1 MAVRVELNHD
11 GVKELLR
18 SPEMLA
24 ICEEYAQKAVGTL
37 GAGYEVS
44 THTGSS
50 RVNASVVAVTRE
62 AIAENRANNTV
73 LKAVLAK

>member
-1 MAVRVELNHD
+1 MAVKVELNHD

-24 ICEEYAQKAVGTL
+24 ICEEYAQKAVRNL
-37 GAGYEVS
+37 GEGYEVS
-44 THTGSS
+44 THSGSV
-50 RVNASVVAVTRE
+50 RVNASVVATTRE
-62 AIAENRANNTV
+62 AIAENKANNTV